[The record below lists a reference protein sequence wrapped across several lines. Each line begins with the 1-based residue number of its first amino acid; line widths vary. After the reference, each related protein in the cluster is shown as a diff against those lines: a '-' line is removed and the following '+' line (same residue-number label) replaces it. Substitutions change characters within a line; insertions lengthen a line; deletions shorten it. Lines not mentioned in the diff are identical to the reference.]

1 MKFEY
6 KVIPA
11 PVKGKRGK
19 GVKGSQGRFANAL
32 ELTMN
37 ELAAEGWE
45 YQRAD
50 TLPSEE
56 RVGLTGRTTTFQNML
71 VFRRALEPATDA
83 ALAPTVT
90 ALLTAPAPEPVA
102 AAPATPPAPAPIA
115 APAPVIAAPTP
126 PVADQKSIAA
136 AAAAAALV
144 ANRPTADKPEMAAE

>member
-19 GVKGSQGRFANAL
+19 GVKGSQGRFANVL

-37 ELAAEGWE
+37 ELAADGWE
-45 YQRAD
+45 YLRAD

-71 VFRRALEPATDA
+71 VFRRAVAEATDA
-83 ALAPTVT
+83 APAPTVT
-90 ALLTAPAPEPVA
+90 ALLTAPAPI
-102 AAPATPPAPAPIA
+102 PAPAP
-115 APAPVIAAPTP
+115 VVAAPTP
-126 PVADQKSIAA
+126 PTMDEKSKAA

-144 ANRPTADKPEMAAE
+144 ANRPTADKPDMAAE